1 MSNCLTLSTFESAKP
16 MLPNTSTVEG
26 GHTVRIDSAVFGSVS
41 ISATELGGGGGGLG
55 TPRQTSSDHAGPLH
69 VTINVY
75 NDLFGYAGGIYTQP
89 SPTSKAGHSS
99 KLCDGILLRMLR
111 SNILGYARGHGSS
124 LCERWIERAL
134 AVVGGCL

>member
-1 MSNCLTLSTFESAKP
+1 MAARAALCGLALAGAAP
-16 MLPNTSTVEG
+16 VAAAQGVLDQANTPYWSG
-26 GHTVRIDSAVFGSVS
+26 GLVS
-41 ISATELGGGGGGLG
+41 ISANVA
-55 TPRQTSSDHAGPLH
+55 DHAGPLH

-111 SNILGYARGHGSS
+111 GNILGYARGHGSS